1 MAGSD
6 TLAGRLPDL
15 AGLFRNL
22 DERERRELEDAFL
35 RVLALSQRSRP
46 LALPDEIPAVQPEQV
61 AVARARNLQRATEAR
76 ADLIAEALSTAEVA
90 SMLGVSSAAVT
101 KRRTKGDL
109 VAFRHAGDWRY
120 PRWQFDDGEP
130 RADVRRVWRAM
141 PGRVAVGRV
150 RWFTLPSRHL
160 DDRTPL
166 AALDAGEAD
175 RVADAATYIGAR

>member
-1 MAGSD
+1 MAGTD
-6 TLAGRLPDL
+6 TLSGRLPDL

-22 DERERRELEDAFL
+22 DESERRELEDAFL

-46 LALPDEIPAVQPEQV
+46 TALPEEIPEVAPERV
-61 AVARARNLQRATEAR
+61 ALARARNLQRATEAR
-76 ADLIAEALSTAEVA
+76 AALLADAMTTAEVA
-90 SMLGVSSAAVT
+90 GLLGVSSAAVT

-120 PRWQFDDGEP
+120 PRWQFDEGEP
-130 RADVRRVWRAM
+130 RDDVLAVWRAM

-160 DDRTPL
+160 DGRTPL
-166 AALDAGEAD
+166 QALGDGDAD
-175 RVADAATYIGAR
+175 RVADAATYVGSR